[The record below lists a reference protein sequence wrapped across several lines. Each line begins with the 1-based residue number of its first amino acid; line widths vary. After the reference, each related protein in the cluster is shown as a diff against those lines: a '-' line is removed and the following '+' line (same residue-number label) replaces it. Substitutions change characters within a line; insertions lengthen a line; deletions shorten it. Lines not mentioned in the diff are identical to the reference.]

1 MPQITTRHFI
11 GLLLLYV
18 AVALSS
24 CHAGLKLRLSSVN
37 PACIK
42 ASHQRI
48 RNATYNTKIDLYNK
62 HFSGLLLFKAINDTN
77 NRVVFVT
84 ETGFKLF
91 DFEFTPHNFVIQY
104 CLPPLRKKVILNI
117 FKNDLG
123 QLIQNDSVPP
133 VSIIQKDSAITFT
146 FARGKNQFEDYLVD
160 VKCGQLTGIK
170 RGGKLVKHV
179 STKIAGIKK
188 GNFDE
193 IDIYHR
199 PLKLHISLKQIER

>member
-84 ETGFKLF
+84 ETGFKL
-91 DFEFTPHNFVIQY
+91 
-104 CLPPLRKKVILNI
+104 LNI

-160 VKCGQLTGIK
+160 VKCSQLTGIK
-170 RGGKLVKHV
+170 RGGKLAKHV